1 MNLTHPSR
9 EEAKRY
15 RREIQDAVQ
24 AVGNREIPDKTAI
37 AWPTGLDRR
46 LLLGLPIQ
54 RRTRNCLLRG
64 GVAAGDER
72 LTVQDLLRVRHLTEP
87 LLPDLLLT
95 IDAFLD
101 EYIQT
106 FEEVP

>member
-1 MNLTHPSR
+1 MNLTYPSQ

-24 AVGNREIPDKTAI
+24 AVRNEEIPEKTAL

-64 GVAAGDER
+64 GVAAGVVLVRSLQIKSQR
-72 LTVQDLLRVRHLTEP
+72 LVTAREDDMP
-87 LLPDLLLT
+87 
-95 IDAFLD
+95 
-101 EYIQT
+101 
-106 FEEVP
+106 